1 MIGSTKNGRA
11 NQGAEH
17 EMNARKPVCPYC
29 HRSFDPSP
37 FHPAQTVCTSPD
49 CQRLRRSDYHRR
61 KIAGDPDYRQ
71 ACLESRRKWREN
83 HPDYQAGYRAGNE
96 GYVERNRQK
105 QRRRNQKRKLSLIVK
120 NNLAIDVKRLAAE
133 VWMTGPGLDVI
144 VKNNLAISQVVL
156 FQTLGGPEGRI

>member
-1 MIGSTKNGRA
+1 
-11 NQGAEH
+11 
-17 EMNARKPVCPYC
+17 MNARKPVCPYC

-37 FHPAQTVCTSPD
+37 FHPEQTVCTSPD

-83 HPDYQAGYRAGNE
+83 HPDYQAGYRARNE
-96 GYVERNRQK
+96 SYVEQNRQK

-133 VWMTGPGLDVI
+133 VWMTGPGLDLI
-144 VKNNLAISQVVL
+144 VKNNLAISQVVI
-156 FQTLGGPEGRI
+156 FQTLGESRGPV

>member
-1 MIGSTKNGRA
+1 
-11 NQGAEH
+11 
-17 EMNARKPVCPYC
+17 MNARKPVCPYC